1 MILILGSTGMLGQA
15 LTQVAV
21 ERGLDYVG
29 ASSID
34 ADFREP
40 GAFERLMEKTRPT
53 TVINCAAI
61 TDIARCEA
69 NPCEAYMVNAQAVA
83 RLAAMGG
90 FRLIQIS
97 TDHFWTGD
105 RRRAHNEYAPP
116 RLVNEYARTKFAG
129 EYFALNNP
137 DTLVVRTNIVGERNT
152 RWLVEGLRAEGLEA
166 RMPLTLYDDFYTS
179 PIDVRSFSEALL
191 DIPTSRR
198 GILNIAGREVVS
210 KYEFAELLADAM
222 GYPMT
227 GKRGSVNGMK
237 PKRAES
243 LGLDV
248 SRAEKLLGRKLPT
261 ACDAA
266 EEVVMGRMS
275 DFNRKE
281 AHDAETEDRR
291 DRADESGSVVDSR
304 SDRAGDA
311 RATRHPLDGEGGRD
325 AAHSL
330 SIYRQAKADLRRDG
344 LA

>member
-15 LTQVAV
+15 LTQVALA
-21 ERGLDYVG
+21 RGLNYVW

-40 GAFERLMEKTRPT
+40 GELEGLIQKTRPT

-83 RLAAMGG
+83 RLAEMDG
-90 FRLIQIS
+90 FRLIQVS

-105 RRRAHNEYAPP
+105 KRRKHFEFAHSGM
-116 RLVNEYARTKFAG
+116 RLVNEYARTKYAG
-129 EYFALNNP
+129 EQFALTAR
-137 DTLVVRTNIVGERNT
+137 DSLIVRTNIVGERNT
-152 RWLVEGLRAEGLEA
+152 RWLVEGLRTEGLEA
-166 RMPLTLYDDFYTS
+166 NIPLTLYDDFYTS

-198 GILNIAGREVVS
+198 GILNIAGREPVS

-248 SRAEKLLGRKLPT
+248 SRAEKLLGRTLPT
-261 ACDAA
+261 PRDVA
-266 EEVVMGRMS
+266 EALV
-275 DFNRKE
+275 
-281 AHDAETEDRR
+281 
-291 DRADESGSVVDSR
+291 
-304 SDRAGDA
+304 
-311 RATRHPLDGEGGRD
+311 
-325 AAHSL
+325 
-330 SIYRQAKADLRRDG
+330 
-344 LA
+344 